1 MAVAAQAWPGGGAVA
16 AFCSPHCAPA
26 PASPTWHWEHVP
38 RPEDGQRGQAPP
50 QLSKVRLKDADLLA
64 GGPRHLA
71 PDSVHSTSWAIMP
84 RWAWSGLNPKVP
96 NSDPCSGPGSTPA
109 TPFLSL

>member
-1 MAVAAQAWPGGGAVA
+1 MAVAAQAWPGGGGAVA

-64 GGPRHLA
+64 GGPRRLA
-71 PDSVHSTSWAIMP
+71 PDLCPFHLLGHDALL
-84 RWAWSGLNPKVP
+84 GLV
-96 NSDPCSGPGSTPA
+96 GPQPQGPQ
-109 TPFLSL
+109 L